1 MPKPYIYTKLT
12 AYSILYKDPLSVL
25 TTVFTVLGTGIDD
38 KAFHKRKDGYYMDFD
53 PSTPI
58 VPVKGLY
65 PHSKDE
71 RFQPYQNFVGLDGV
85 RGNFKEAMEYFLKCI
100 ESTTPEQYLNHYNW
114 KDVAVMGGK
123 DAVLSELQTW
133 KDYVP
138 VIRQMYG
145 IRK

>member
-1 MPKPYIYTKLT
+1 MPNPYIHSKRQVY
-12 AYSILYKDPLSVL
+12 AILYPDTLSVL
-25 TTVFTVLGTGIDD
+25 TTMFTVLGTGIDA
-38 KAFHKRKDGYYMDFD
+38 KSFSRKKDGYYMDFD

-85 RGNFKEAMEYFLKCI
+85 RGNFKEAMEYFLKCV
-100 ESTTPEQYLNHYNW
+100 ESTTPEQYLNYYNW

-123 DAVLSELQTW
+123 DAVLSELQVW

>member
-25 TTVFTVLGTGIDD
+25 TTVCTVLGTGIAD

-65 PHSKDE
+65 PHSKNE
-71 RFQPYQNFVGLDGV
+71 RFQPYQHFVGLDGTH
-85 RGNFKEAMEYFLKCI
+85 GNFKEAMEYFLKCI
-100 ESTTPEQYLNHYNW
+100 ESTTPEQYLNYYNW